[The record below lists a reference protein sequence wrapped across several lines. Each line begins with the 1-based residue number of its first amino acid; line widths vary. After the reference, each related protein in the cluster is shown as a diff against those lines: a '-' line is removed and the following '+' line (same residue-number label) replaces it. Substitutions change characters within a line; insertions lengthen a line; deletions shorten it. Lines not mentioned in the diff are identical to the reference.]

1 VALVYNGP
9 DKGWSYTPETIYPAN
24 RPMLSTGYWEYPY
37 YDGENWHPVMIGS
50 GEDAHPA
57 IEYNEDRETW
67 HYAPAFIQTDEE
79 ANNVKINEYN
89 QKLNDEE
96 TALNKSNQAKNN
108 FYTKVQNVVNATNQG
123 SYSYLD
129 AKKTITNQKQLL
141 IDGGLSDAD
150 ANKVINKMT
159 GPTGQYRNY
168 YLSERITPWDSS
180 VLPSNLSP
188 NIKQRTDLGEYFNT
202 YKDGK
207 TKGYYINETD
217 SGKQAKKDWDN
228 AVATDDLDIIA
239 RYGSLEGYA
248 KYTYLNQLTDPYK
261 ATTIRGSETKPLSPL
276 VTEYREQVFP
286 DAEKQAV
293 LDKVQNKIFGLIPT
307 KEPGATGYQFKDI
320 QQGLS
325 DLISSDATFK
335 KLWNDAKSEITL
347 SAATGNTSGQWS
359 KLIKSL
365 GVQDSMITNQDSFG
379 TLLSRVATL
388 NSADASDKAIID
400 SNNELF
406 KTISNLKSNTT
417 FQDLISYTPEINDA
431 FTASVQASEK
441 EQTEQFGRLRQSVLQ
456 DTIEQLKR
464 AKQQEANIAFF
475 KSSSVGQ
482 EISAL
487 QKDITGSLLGDLG
500 IGGISPLGTSQKDLN
515 TRVNLGLGDI
525 FGTKNGL
532 IYNWEDWFNNQLEKK
547 YAGDIDIPND
557 YVPSNL
563 RTVSNGFVDDSTIAS
578 WKKYDDAYKTLK
590 TNPNDLF
597 AKSVVANVPSDY
609 VPVENRKTVN
619 KTWTDY
625 EAQLKAAGYVSP
637 QTLSTWAKYDDAYVK
652 LQQNPN
658 DEAARKLYGSRPSDY
673 IVPEQRMNKD
683 VQFAKDFFS
692 TYLKPRFDASQSI
705 TEFQDYI
712 DVVKGTQNPF
722 QTQDRLDALKL
733 AAQTSV
739 SKWFA
744 DLQKA
749 GDSKF
754 NSEYYFNPVGYLKEK
769 GVGDPNNPLL
779 PGAAFTDYAV
789 TDLGKTAQQQSDK
802 VNADWE
808 AAKRGESTTDA
819 YGNTINWL
827 QQAYNYGID
836 LNNKAAFA
844 QLHYQL
850 VGMNAPE
857 KDSTGKVIKV
867 DANTV
872 ASWGNYDAEYGR
884 TNTIPIGAPAN
895 YIPPDKRIVTA
906 DGVFARKSYDPTP
919 DVYAPGVAQT
929 YIKQILT
936 PYLIDKAN
944 KIGSVFGQ
952 FIKPSDYVDEILKAV
967 NLPENKEQWSKI
979 LQNNGLDPNA
989 SLTEL
994 KNTLVDAL
1002 SQDST
1007 TNIKQK
1013 IADLIKEGKTP
1024 TQTELGVEY
1033 LQKATPSGAATT
1045 ASGIYA
1051 VFKNAGYNGSESDFY
1066 STFLPD
1072 ASPEEISTL
1081 NAAYTPAGQVSSL
1094 LPTISG
1100 TGVEQI
1106 ASMAQLFGDT
1116 SIQEVLGTAGVT
1128 VPPGKPSALA
1138 GLLTTSGE
1146 DVGIGDPFADSST
1159 PFAISSGIKGSTD
1172 SKMGIGNPFDVVG
1185 ITDPFADDSDPF
1197 ASSNPFSS
1205 IGSTSSVSKPTINTN
1220 PNVFTQGFS
1229 SSKNS
1234 SFGSLFDSFGGS
1246 FGF

>member
-1 VALVYNGP
+1 MGLTYQASTKIW
-9 DKGWSYTPETIYPAN
+9 DYTPEKTDYKTDYPTDVTKAGPSVRQLKN
-24 RPMLSTGYWEYPY
+24 PNQSNLIKPEVIWVSTTVP
-37 YDGENWHPVMIGS
+37 DT
-50 GEDAHPA
+50 A
-57 IEYNEDRETW
+57 T
-67 HYAPAFIQTDEE
+67 
-79 ANNVKINEYN
+79 NEYN
-89 QKLNDEE
+89 SKLNKEN
-96 TALNKSNQAKNN
+96 AAVNAQNAVKNAFYANVLNI
-108 FYTKVQNVVNATNQG
+108 VNATKQS
-123 SYSYLD
+123 SYNYLG
-129 AKKTITNQKQLL
+129 AKQAIQNQKTALTNAE
-141 IDGGLSDAD
+141 ISDAD
-150 ANKVINKMT
+150 AQKIIDNMVGN
-159 GPTGQYRNY
+159 TGQFRNFY
-168 YLSERITPWDSS
+168 INEQITPWDPS
-180 VLPSNLSP
+180 VLPGNL
-188 NIKQRTDLGEYFNT
+188 NNTTRQRTDLAENFNK
-202 YKDGK
+202 YIDGR
-207 TKGYYINETD
+207 KGYYINETPQ
-217 SGKQAKKDWDN
+217 GRA
-228 AVATDDLDIIA
+228 AVARWNDAVAKDDLDIIS
-239 RYGSLEGYA
+239 RYGSLEAYA
-248 KYTYLNQLTDPYK
+248 KQDYLNQITDPTK
-261 ATTIRGSETKPLSPL
+261 SAADIAAIRGSEASTLSPL

-286 DAEKQAV
+286 DAIKQQTI
-293 LDKVQNKIFGLIPT
+293 DQVQNKIFGLIPT
-307 KEPGATGYQFKDI
+307 KTPGATGYEFKDI

-325 DLISSDATFK
+325 DLISSDSTFK
-335 KLWNDAKSEITL
+335 KLWADAKAEVTL
-347 SAATGNTSGQWS
+347 SAATGTTSGQWL
-359 KLIKSL
+359 KLLKSL
-365 GVQDSMITNQDSFG
+365 GVKDSMITNQDSFG

-388 NSADASDKAIID
+388 NPANASDKTIID

-406 KTISNLKSNTT
+406 KTISNLKSNAT

-464 AKQQEANIAFF
+464 AKQQEANLTFF

-487 QKDITGSLLGDLG
+487 QKDISGSLLGDLG
-500 IGGISPLGTSQKDLN
+500 IGGISPLGTSQKDFN
-515 TRVNLGLGDI
+515 TKLNLGLGDI

-532 IYNWEDWFNNQLEKK
+532 IYNWEDWFNNQIEKK

-557 YVPSNL
+557 YVPPNL
-563 RTVSNGFVDDSTIAS
+563 RTASNGFVDNSTIAS
-578 WKKYDDAYKTLK
+578 WKKYDDAYTTLK
-590 TNPNDLF
+590 TNPNNLF
-597 AKSVVANVPSDY
+597 AKSVVANLPTDY

-625 EAQLKAAGYVSP
+625 EAKLKAAGYVSP

-658 DEAARKLYGSRPSDY
+658 DEAARKLYDSRPSDY

-754 NSEYYFNPVGYLKEK
+754 NSDYYFNPVGYLKEK

-779 PGAAFTDYAV
+779 PGAAFTDYAA

-808 AAKRGESTTDA
+808 AAKRGENTTDA

-836 LNNKAAFA
+836 LNNKSAFA

-850 VGMNAPE
+850 VGLNAP
-857 KDSTGKVIKV
+857 KL
-867 DANTV
+867 DAN
-872 ASWGNYDAEYGR
+872 GQ
-884 TNTIPIGAPAN
+884 
-895 YIPPDKRIVTA
+895 IVRNA
-906 DGVFARKSYDPTP
+906 DGTPEIQKFDAAP

-952 FIKPSDYVDEILKAV
+952 FVKPSDYVEEVLKAV
-967 NLPENKEQWSKI
+967 NLPENKEQWAKL
-979 LQNNGLDPNA
+979 LQSSGLDPNA

-994 KNTLVDAL
+994 KTTLVDAL

-1007 TNIKQK
+1007 IDIKQK
-1013 IADLIKEGKTP
+1013 IANLIKEGKTP
-1024 TQTELGVEY
+1024 TQAELGVEY

-1128 VPPGKPSALA
+1128 VPSGKPSLLA

-1159 PFAISSGIKGSTD
+1159 PFAISSKIKGSTD
-1172 SKMGIGNPFDVVG
+1172 SQMGIGNPFDVVG

-1205 IGSTSSVSKPTINTN
+1205 IGSTSSVSAPTMKTN

-1229 SSKNS
+1229 SSKNN